1 MFTGTANETRRAVMV
16 KAWGFKR
23 GQQAR
28 PFGECLRDAW
38 RMVKHAARMAVR
50 PALGGRVAVT
60 TLAGTRK
67 PVRTFASFQAGEWG
81 RGAGDNRMLS
91 RLGR

>member
-1 MFTGTANETRRAVMV
+1 MTLNETRRQVMV

-28 PFGECLRDAW
+28 AFADCLRDAW
-38 RMVKHAARMAVR
+38 RMVKHAARLAVR
-50 PALGGRVAVT
+50 PALGGSVAVT
-60 TLAGTRK
+60 TIARVRK

-81 RGAGDNRMLS
+81 RGAGDHRMIS
-91 RLGR
+91 RVGR